1 MNNLKTC
8 TDTVARIDNN
18 AYNVYIDIFKQLNG
32 RIRQC

>member
-18 AYNVYIDIFKQLNG
+18 AYNVYNDGYQPSEYFQAA
-32 RIRQC
+32 